1 VNESRNTNAS
11 LFLTT
16 LCACLSLLV
25 VGTPLQAQAKLP
37 ATERNQ
43 SAYSSTIRSGFGA
56 SVVASLQKLKI
67 EDQWLPDSVAEV
79 KGQPEKVLY
88 RNARALIENNHI
100 LLITH
105 LPRAALSD
113 SPCETA

>member
-11 LFLTT
+11 LFITT

-37 ATERNQ
+37 APERNQ
-43 SAYSSTIRSGFGA
+43 SAYASRIHSGFGA
-56 SVVASLQKLKI
+56 SVVASLQKLQL
-67 EDQWLPDSVAEV
+67 EDQWLPDSVAQV
-79 KGQPEKVLY
+79 KGQPEEVLY
-88 RNARALIENNHI
+88 QNARALVEINHV

-113 SPCETA
+113 LPCETA